1 MRLEERGGR
10 GKETDY
16 TDGREIIM
24 GQGEGEREGEKQT
37 DTVSKQTKSSSVG
50 LAGYQATGVCYSG
63 GQRRFKGVQ
72 EERN

>member
-24 GQGEGEREGEKQT
+24 GQGEGERE
-37 DTVSKQTKSSSVG
+37 
-50 LAGYQATGVCYSG
+50 
-63 GQRRFKGVQ
+63 R
-72 EERN
+72 ERNRQTQ